1 VAPLSTIRF
10 LRTFLAVEKHGSFAA
25 AADRMALTQAAV
37 GQQMRALE
45 VEFRRSLFDRSRR
58 VIKLNSAGRDL
69 VPHAQRVLAAYEAM
83 LADADAGAELAGA
96 ITVGAIIS
104 AMGFLSENLVH
115 LKQRYPALK
124 VRLLLGPNDDLAEQ
138 VRSGAIDAAI
148 VVEVTREAS
157 DGMRWTPLYEEP
169 LVLVASARVA
179 GPRAEV
185 TPLLK
190 SQPFIRFKRQAPTGA
205 KIEQALRRLRVKPD
219 EIMEVNSVAA
229 IVDLVRQNVGIAIL
243 PLLKHADW
251 MRDPA
256 LAVLPLPYRA
266 PARVIGM
273 IEGERQPQMTAAVR
287 QLLLQAL
294 Q

>member
-1 VAPLSTIRF
+1 LSTIRF

-45 VEFRRSLFDRSRR
+45 IEFRRTLFDRSRR
-58 VIKLNSAGRDL
+58 AIKLNPAGRAL
-69 VPHAQRVLAAYEAM
+69 VPHAQRVVTAYESM
-83 LADADAGAELAGA
+83 IADAGPEQELAGA
-96 ITVGAIIS
+96 ITIGAIIS

-115 LKQRYPALK
+115 LKQLHPKLN
-124 VRLLLGPNDDLAEQ
+124 VRLLLGPNDNLIEQ
-138 VRSGAIDAAI
+138 VRTGAIDAAI

-157 DGMRWTPLYEEP
+157 DGMHWTSLYEEP
-169 LVLVASARVA
+169 LMLVASARVA
-179 GPRAEV
+179 APRGDAV
-185 TPLLK
+185 PLLK
-190 SQPFIRFKRQAPTGA
+190 SQPFIRFNRQAPTGA

-251 MRDPA
+251 MRDPS
-256 LAVLPLPYRA
+256 LIILPLPYRA
-266 PARVIGM
+266 PARVIGLV
-273 IEGERQPQMTAAVR
+273 ESDRQQGIIAAVR
-287 QLLLQAL
+287 QLLLQSL
-294 Q
+294 T

>member
-1 VAPLSTIRF
+1 MSTIRF

-45 VEFRRSLFDRSRR
+45 GEFRRSLFDRSRR
-58 VIKLNSAGRDL
+58 VVKLNPAGRAL
-69 VPHAQRVLAAYEAM
+69 LPQAQRVVAAYEAM
-83 LADADAGAELAGA
+83 LADAGAEQELAGA

-104 AMGFLSENLVH
+104 AMGLLSENLVH

-124 VRLLLGPNDDLAEQ
+124 VKLLLGSNDDLTER
-138 VRSGAIDAAI
+138 VRSGVIDAAI

-185 TPLLK
+185 AVLLK
-190 SQPFIRFKRQAPTGA
+190 SQPFIRFNRQAPTGA
-205 KIEQALRRLRVKPD
+205 KIEQVLRRLRVKPD
-219 EIMEVNSVAA
+219 EIMEANSVAA

-243 PLLKHADW
+243 PLLKHAGW
-251 MRDPA
+251 MRDPT

-273 IEGERQPQMTAAVR
+273 IESERQPHMTAAVR
-287 QLLLQAL
+287 QLLLQSL
-294 Q
+294 G

>member
-1 VAPLSTIRF
+1 MSTIRF

-45 VEFRRSLFDRSRR
+45 TEFRRTLFDRSRR
-58 VIKLNSAGRDL
+58 AIKLNPAGRAL
-69 VPHAQRVLAAYEAM
+69 VPHALRVVAAYEAM
-83 LADADAGAELAGA
+83 VADAGVEQELAGA
-96 ITVGAIIS
+96 VTVGAIIS
-104 AMGFLSENLVH
+104 AMGFLSENLAH
-115 LKQRYPALK
+115 LKLRYPALK
-124 VRLLLGPNDDLAEQ
+124 VQLLHGPNEELTEQ
-138 VRSGAIDAAI
+138 VRTGEIDAAI

-169 LVLVASARVA
+169 LMLVASARITS
-179 GPRAEV
+179 PRAEV
-185 TPLLK
+185 VALLK
-190 SQPFIRFKRQAPTGA
+190 SRPFIRFKRHAPTGM
-205 KIEQALRRLRVKPD
+205 KIEQVLRKLRVKPD

-251 MRDPA
+251 MRDPS
-256 LAVLPLPYRA
+256 LVVLPLPYRA

-273 IEGERQPQMTAAVR
+273 IESDRQPRITAAVR
-287 QLLLQAL
+287 ELLLQSL
-294 Q
+294 R